1 LALLDRADYLVP
13 VWLPGGHKTGHEW
26 ACGSLRGGAG
36 GSCSINLNTGAWAD
50 FSSDERGGDLVSLYA
65 AIHGLTMGKAA
76 VQVARD
82 EGLEDVAGVPT
93 FFAHVGTD
101 LEIFP
106 TPGDSYTGEITYYAK
121 ITALAADGDTNWLLA
136 AAPDMYLYAA
146 LMHSAPY
153 LRDDPRIAVWA
164 GLYSQAAG
172 ELAQQSEQARFG
184 GPLRMR
190 VK

>member
-1 LALLDRADYLVP
+1 VP
-13 VWLPGGHKTGHEW
+13 
-26 ACGSLRGGAG
+26 A
-36 GSCSINLNTGAWAD
+36 
-50 FSSDERGGDLVSLYA
+50 
-65 AIHGLTMGKAA
+65 
-76 VQVARD
+76 
-82 EGLEDVAGVPT
+82 

-121 ITALAADGDTNWLLA
+121 ITALAADGDTNWLLT

-164 GLYSQAAG
+164 GLYAQAAG